1 MPTGLIVSFTALSA
15 LFAYYYREANR
26 HGRCLRRIP
35 LRVLVNGTRGKS
47 GVTRL
52 IAAGL
57 RAGGL
62 TVVAKTTGT
71 EPRIIMPDGSERRLR
86 RRGPANIKEII
97 GVVELAAAEN
107 ADALVVECMAIR
119 PELQWFCEHRLVRS
133 HIGVI
138 TNIRADHQE
147 VMGTDLAD
155 IALALANTIP
165 DEGRLVT
172 TPATATLLQAAC
184 PGQTSRFLTASG
196 PQLDKELLRGFP
208 YEVIEDNVALALAV
222 CRQAGVAEG
231 VAAAGMI
238 GAAPDPGNLTVERWT
253 HRGLAVTFINAL
265 AANDAESTAYLWHR
279 YVPGYGQNVAV
290 LLNCRADRKYRT
302 VKLCEGLA
310 RLHKGTYLL
319 AGDVGFAR
327 VNLLRNGIARDC
339 LCELPAG
346 ADRRVLGEIVG
357 RLADDRLTIFAA
369 GNIKGLGQIVPVGAG
384 G

>member
-1 MPTGLIVSFTALSA
+1 MPAGLLVSLTALSA
-15 LFAYYYREANR
+15 LFAFYYREASR
-26 HGRCLRRIP
+26 HDRCLRRIP

-71 EPRIIMPDGSERRLR
+71 EPRIIMPDGSERPMG

-138 TNIRADHQE
+138 TNVRADHQE
-147 VMGTDLAD
+147 VMGSELAD

-165 DEGRLVT
+165 AAGSLVT
-172 TPATATLLQAAC
+172 TPAAAALLKTAC
-184 PGQTSRFLTASG
+184 PDKAARFLTAG
-196 PQLDKELLRGFP
+196 GAQLDAALLGGFP
-208 YEVIEDNVALALAV
+208 YEVIGDNVALALAV
-222 CRQAGVAEG
+222 CRQAGVGES
-231 VAAAGMI
+231 AAIAGMR
-238 GAAPDPGNLTVERWT
+238 GAAPDPGNVTVERWA
-253 HRGLAVTFINAL
+253 HRGLTVTFINAL
-265 AANDAESTAYLWHR
+265 AANDAESTTYLWQR
-279 YVPGYGQNVAV
+279 YVAGDERNVAV

-302 VKLCEGLA
+302 VKLCEALA
-310 RLHKGTYLL
+310 RFHKGAYIL
-319 AGDVGFAR
+319 AGDAGFAR
-327 VNLLRNGIARDC
+327 ANLLRNGVARDS
-339 LCELPAG
+339 LRELPAG
-346 ADRRVLGEIVG
+346 ADRRVLGEIAG
-357 RLADDRLTIFAA
+357 RLAEERLTIFAA
-369 GNIKGLGQIVPVGAG
+369 GNSKGLGQIVPAG
-384 G
+384 TGG